1 MPEVIRI
8 YPDGRIV
15 RLNVS
20 TWDIEQHIRVS
31 SRARPSCAHVVD
43 GQIRTTGTV
52 NADAIKAAMCKEL
65 FLGK

>member
-8 YPDGRIV
+8 HQDGRIV

-31 SRARPSCAHVVD
+31 SLARPSCAHVVD
-43 GQIRTTGTV
+43 GRIRTTGTV
-52 NADAIKAAMCKEL
+52 NVDVIKAAIEQK
-65 FLGK
+65 